1 MSITRINPAQFFAIM
16 AVLVLGGFVLPH
28 VANRGIVFLGGVVA
42 INMVFGIAFNIAFQ
56 KAGILSFGNAMFFA
70 TGAYATGYMITTF
83 PQVPFLL
90 MIALSGLAGALLALV
105 TGLLA
110 LRRSSGVYFAVI
122 TLAVGELIHVLI
134 TKMSFLGRNDG
145 MVGVFR
151 PSLDFGVFAIDLGE
165 GDAYYCFIIV
175 FCALLI
181 SVLWVLWSNR
191 FGRAMQ
197 TVKSDAMRA
206 DFLGTDVNTKRL
218 QALVLSGAATALAG
232 ALFAPWAQI
241 VTPDLAHWSQSTK
254 PLLFALLG
262 GTAFFFGPVVGAILF
277 SLLEYNTRALVGI
290 SDLMVGG
297 LLLAVVL
304 AVPGGVLGLLRTI
317 YLGGRAA
324 ATRSRQ
330 EEKP

>member
-1 MSITRINPAQFFAIM
+1 MSITRIRPLHFVGVM
-16 AVLVLGGFVLPH
+16 ALLILAALVLPH

-70 TGAYATGYMITTF
+70 TGAYATGYLITQV

-90 MIALSGLAGALLALV
+90 MIALSGLAGALLALI

-151 PSLDFGVFAIDLGE
+151 PTLDFGAFEIDLSQ
-165 GDAYYCFIIV
+165 GDAYYYFIILS
-175 FCALLI
+175 CAVLI
-181 SVLWVLWSNR
+181 SILWVLWSNR
-191 FGRAMQ
+191 FGRALQ
-197 TVKSDAMRA
+197 TVRSDPMRA
-206 DFLGTDVNTKRL
+206 DFLGTDINRKRL

-277 SLLEYNTRALVGI
+277 SLLEYNTRTLVGI
-290 SDLMVGG
+290 SDLMVGS

-304 AVPGGVLGLLRTI
+304 AVPGGVLGLLKSVIARRPAKVPA
-317 YLGGRAA
+317 GRD
-324 ATRSRQ
+324 R
-330 EEKP
+330 KP